1 MDKSRWL
8 KLSRTQQLGNIGSE
22 IARARHWE
30 TRNDLVNREKSLE
43 RSLELLDLTL
53 DDKRWKF
60 GLKEIARLREII
72 CAWFCNQTFFDI
84 SPKELED
91 YCISF
96 AISDFQSDIDYSD

>member
-1 MDKSRWL
+1 MEKNKWL

-22 IARARHWE
+22 IARARYWQTH
-30 TRNDLVNREKSLE
+30 NDLVNRERALE

-53 DDKRWKF
+53 DDRRWKS
-60 GLKEIARLREII
+60 GLKEIARLREVI
-72 CAWFCNQTFFDI
+72 CAWYYNLTLFDI

-96 AISDFQSDIDYSD
+96 VIRK